1 MTCNS
6 ERLKIAER
14 GKERHAGSFLTRIS
28 WKMTMRLWIC
38 RKVSLAFPLLV
49 EKCFDLKLRILP
61 AISNSELMSVVMEID
76 SHGCTAGKVRIRR
89 SDMVWFVCGNEDDI
103 FKCFEVLY
111 IWVVKIYTLRWGFDF
126 STLYIIVIRVEV

>member
-38 RKVSLAFPLLV
+38 RKFSLAFPLLV

-76 SHGCTAGKVRIRR
+76 SHGCTAGKLE
-89 SDMVWFVCGNEDDI
+89 SDDQTWFGLCVWMKMI
-103 FKCFEVLY
+103 FSSVLRFC
-111 IWVVKIYTLRWGFDF
+111 IFGL
-126 STLYIIVIRVEV
+126 